1 MQIRKGYRATNSL
14 PLLHNPLLL
23 PAPSNRSQ
31 TYNYLNV
38 NTPHINYKNNN
49 RRYTMGLFGKKK
61 PKYPLAPMYEVAP
74 GIYKYVSGGMYVDEN
89 GNPIKNMSHELKK
102 SLRRGRRQQGPD
114 GFGNEGFGPEIHV
127 GPRDPRKRPIGPMD
141 VEFRDH
147 TPFGPAASHHS
158 MGGGDSFGG
167 PGPSHHSMGGFY
179 PFDPPPM
186 PSHHSMGGGNPFGFD
201 HPRMSSHHSM
211 GGGGFNPF
219 DQLPPDFGPP
229 GGISSHYSAFDPFD
243 NQPPFTNQNF
253 SDEPSFP
260 PNNNNF
266 GAPTAPQFRSNAH
279 PASTSARGHA
289 SLPAPRPGKVREG
302 DPLPTGMFDP
312 LKSSSAAVP
321 KGHHGLR
328 EHKPGMTNLHVGKGT
343 SAENPAG
350 KWEFLD
356 ELMRTDRNGGG
367 SKRDGGS
374 KRSGG
379 GGSRYTHSAR

>member
-1 MQIRKGYRATNSL
+1 
-14 PLLHNPLLL
+14 
-23 PAPSNRSQ
+23 
-31 TYNYLNV
+31 
-38 NTPHINYKNNN
+38 
-49 RRYTMGLFGKKK
+49 MGLFGKKK

-114 GFGNEGFGPEIHV
+114 GFGPEIHV

-147 TPFGPAASHHS
+147 TPFGPGLSHHS
-158 MGGGDSFGG
+158 MGGGGPFGE
-167 PGPSHHSMGGFY
+167 PG
-179 PFDPPPM
+179 
-186 PSHHSMGGGNPFGFD
+186 PSHHSMGGGNPLDFD
-201 HPRMSSHHSM
+201 HPPISSHHSM
-211 GGGGFNPF
+211 GSGGFNPF
-219 DQLPPDFGPP
+219 DQPPANFGPP
-229 GGISSHYSAFDPFD
+229 GGISSHHSAFEPFD
-243 NQPPFTNQNF
+243 NQPPFPNQNF
-253 SDEPSFP
+253 DDEPPFP
-260 PNNNNF
+260 PNNNF
-266 GAPTAPQFRSNAH
+266 GAPTTPQFRTNAH
-279 PASTSARGHA
+279 LSSSTARA
-289 SLPAPRPGKVREG
+289 ATTLPAPRPGKIREG

-356 ELMRTDRNGGG
+356 ELMRTDRDGGG
-367 SKRDGGS
+367 SKRNGGGRS
-374 KRSGG
+374 KRDGESKRGG
-379 GGSRYTHSAR
+379 ASRYTHSAR

>member
-1 MQIRKGYRATNSL
+1 
-14 PLLHNPLLL
+14 
-23 PAPSNRSQ
+23 
-31 TYNYLNV
+31 
-38 NTPHINYKNNN
+38 
-49 RRYTMGLFGKKK
+49 MGLFGKKK

-89 GNPIKNMSHELKK
+89 GNPIKSMSHELKK

-114 GFGNEGFGPEIHV
+114 GFGNEGFGPEIRV

-158 MGGGDSFGG
+158 MGGGDSFDG
-167 PGPSHHSMGGFY
+167 PGPSHHSMGGFN

-201 HPRMSSHHSM
+201 HPPMSSYHSL
-211 GGGGFNPF
+211 GGGFNPF
-219 DQLPPDFGPP
+219 DQPPPDFGPP
-229 GGISSHYSAFDPFD
+229 GGISSHHSAFDPFD

-253 SDEPSFP
+253 SDEPPFP

-279 PASTSARGHA
+279 PASSSARGHA
-289 SLPAPRPGKVREG
+289 SLPALRPGKIREG
-302 DPLPTGMFDP
+302 DPLPTGMIDP

-367 SKRDGGS
+367 SKRDGGGGS
-374 KRSGG
+374 KRGGG